1 MGQEEPLYPRAVAAE
16 LRAQMARQQ
25 KSIAELADI
34 LGLERQ
40 AAKKRYD
47 GDKEMTV
54 SEVDRAAGWL
64 GIDRQVLLQVE
75 AVA

>member
-1 MGQEEPLYPRAVAAE
+1 MGQQDGYPKAVAAE

-25 KSIAELADI
+25 KSIADLADM
-34 LGLERQ
+34 LGMERQ

-47 GDKEMTV
+47 GEREMTV
-54 SEVDRAAGWL
+54 SEVDRAAAWL
-64 GIDRQVLLQVE
+64 GIERQTLFGVE